1 MKKQT
6 FKQQLLTS
14 VVCSAVLGLI
24 VACGGSGHSNLII
37 QSGEALVSHLFH
49 NSQAGLH
56 SHIVPTSTA
65 NQPIVAAFFQTAAPV
80 QSDTPESFE
89 VTCDFPPGFVSGV
102 PLGSIVPFAP
112 TNNGVDQNNCSFA
125 VSQAQ
130 PAGIGGLSIAQ
141 PLFHPGTIQTL
152 VVTGLTSGGAQ
163 VRCSDLTTRSP
174 GADKDFVVPYFN
186 PQSNAIS
193 MFNNVTQLS
202 FSCSLDG
209 VPAGDTVARLTAR
222 WTKL

>member
-14 VVCSAVLGLI
+14 VICSAILGLI
-24 VACGGSGHSNLII
+24 IACGGSGRSNLIT
-37 QSGEALVSHLFH
+37 QTGELVPHLFH
-49 NSQAGLH
+49 NSQAGSH

-65 NQPIVAAFFQTAAPV
+65 NAPIMAAFFQTAAPAP
-80 QSDTPESFE
+80 SDTPESFE
-89 VTCDFPPGFVSGV
+89 VTCDFPPGFIAGLQ
-102 PLGSIVPFAP
+102 LGSLVPFAP
-112 TNNGVDQNNCSFA
+112 ASSGLDLNNCSFA

-130 PAGIGGLSIAQ
+130 QAGIGALAGAQ
-141 PLFHPGTIQTL
+141 PLFHSGTLQTL

-186 PQSNAIS
+186 PQSNAVS
-193 MFNNVTQLS
+193 LFNNVTQLS
-202 FSCSLDG
+202 FSCPLDG